1 MIGLLFA
8 IVLAVSI
15 IVFGLYELH
24 TPDPY
29 VQDVLSIHGDAEQGK
44 AIFMMNC
51 SSCHGITASG
61 EVGPSLLKV
70 SDRRSAT
77 SIIYQITSGKT
88 PPMPKFQASPS
99 EMADLLSFL
108 KTL

>member
-1 MIGLLFA
+1 MMGTLLA
-8 IVLAVSI
+8 IVLGVMI
-15 IVFGLYELH
+15 IVVGIYELR
-24 TPDPY
+24 TTDPY
-29 VQDVLSIHGDAEQGK
+29 VQEVLAIRGDAEQGK
-44 AIFMMNC
+44 AIFQMNC

-77 SIIYQITSGKT
+77 SIIYQVTSGKT

-108 KTL
+108 KKL